1 MELCLVAWASSA
13 AAMMPLEGTCTRPM
27 LLLSDRVSP
36 HRGST
41 PPDNVCPKPTS
52 FAPNL
57 HRLPQTYIVC
67 PKPTSTRRSRPVSC
81 RAWRLCCDGQFLSDQ
96 RRRGGGKA
104 AALSAHQS
112 LSIGRDEQVLQHG
125 DAERHIRQQ
134 KSGKV
139 PKAK

>member
-1 MELCLVAWASSA
+1 M
-13 AAMMPLEGTCTRPM
+13 
-27 LLLSDRVSP
+27 
-36 HRGST
+36 
-41 PPDNVCPKPTS
+41 

-57 HRLPQTYIVC
+57 HRLPQTYIDKA
-67 PKPTSTRRSRPVSC
+67 KPPVSC

>member
-1 MELCLVAWASSA
+1 MLVAWASSA

-41 PPDNVCPKPTS
+41 PPDN
-52 FAPNL
+52 
-57 HRLPQTYIVC
+57 VC